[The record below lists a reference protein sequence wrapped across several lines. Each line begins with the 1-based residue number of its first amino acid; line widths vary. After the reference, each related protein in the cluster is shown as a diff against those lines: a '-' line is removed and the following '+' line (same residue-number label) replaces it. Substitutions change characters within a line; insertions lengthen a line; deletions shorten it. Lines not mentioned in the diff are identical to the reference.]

1 MHQLFFVV
9 FIVDED
15 QFVMQHLFLDVDVI
29 SNDKEILA
37 TRIARQEPNDER
49 EILMSVREG
58 HNV

>member
-1 MHQLFFVV
+1 MHQLFLVV
-9 FIVDED
+9 FIVDEN

-37 TRIARQEPNDER
+37 TRIGRQEPNDER

-58 HNV
+58 QNV

>member
-1 MHQLFFVV
+1 
-9 FIVDED
+9 
-15 QFVMQHLFLDVDVI
+15 MQHLFLDVDVI